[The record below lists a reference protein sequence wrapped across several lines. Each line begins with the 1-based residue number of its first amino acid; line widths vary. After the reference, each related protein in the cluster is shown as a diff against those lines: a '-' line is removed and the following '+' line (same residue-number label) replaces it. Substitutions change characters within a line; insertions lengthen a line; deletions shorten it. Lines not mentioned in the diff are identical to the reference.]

1 MLRWRL
7 LLGTVLIAALVG
19 LCALDH
25 RAGRHGLWLAPA
37 LVLFAVLATR
47 EILDLETAAGLRPLG
62 WVVYVGNLM
71 VLASPWAPLLARW
84 WIGAGQGGSP
94 RGEFPAQG
102 FPDPWLAMSLACAM
116 ILAFVGEMYRYEKRG
131 GATANLA
138 ASMLA
143 VVYVGVLLSCVVHL
157 RLQWGVAALGS
168 LIVVVKMGDTGAYVV
183 GRWVGHRKLAPRLSP
198 GKTVEGALGAFAF
211 ALVGSWGTFRWLVP
225 LVPPEGP
232 ARPLIDPPWWGWVV
246 FGVVV
251 GGLGMLGDLAE
262 SLLKRDSAQKDSSRW
277 MPGLGGMLD
286 VLDSVLLGAPA
297 AYGCWYLG
305 LVG

>member
-7 LLGTVLIAALVG
+7 LLGTLLIAALVG

-25 RAGRHGLWLAPA
+25 RAGRHGVWLAPA
-37 LVLFAVLATR
+37 LFLFAVLATR
-47 EILDLETAAGLRPLG
+47 EILDLEAAAGMRPLG
-62 WVVYVGNLM
+62 WVVYVGNLL

-84 WIGAGQGGSP
+84 WIGTAPGGSP
-94 RGEFPAQG
+94 GGGIPPQG
-102 FPDPWLAMSLACAM
+102 FPQPWLATSLACAM
-116 ILAFVGEMYRYEKRG
+116 ILAFVGEMVRYDKPG

-138 ASMLA
+138 ATMFA
-143 VVYVGVLLSCVVHL
+143 VVYVGVLLQFVVHL

-168 LIVVVKMGDTGAYVV
+168 LIVVVKAGDSGAYAV
-183 GRWVGHRKLAPRLSP
+183 GRWIGRHKLAPRLSP

-211 ALVGSWGTFRWLVP
+211 ALIGSWATFRWLVP
-225 LVPPEGP
+225 LVPPDGP
-232 ARPLIDPPWWGWVV
+232 GGSIGDTPWWGWIV

-262 SLLKRDSAQKDSSRW
+262 SLLKRDGARKDSSRW
-277 MPGLGGMLD
+277 MPGFGGVLD
-286 VLDSVLLGAPA
+286 VLDSILLGAPA